1 MADYTVK
8 AIITAVDKGFTSTL
22 DKSLDAVK
30 KFGSQVQKN
39 LEATGKAMT
48 VVGGATTAM
57 GIKSLKSFGDFE
69 ASLNKAA
76 VVAGGTAKDINKLA
90 EVANHMGA
98 VLPISA
104 QEASDAMVEM
114 ARNGASVKE
123 IIKLFPAISQ
133 AATAA
138 GADLTATAGVVQQ
151 AMNIWGSS
159 LKSPQQAAAIL
170 VQTANASNASIEDMG
185 QALATVGGTAGQ
197 ARISMG
203 TISEAIGLLTNRGF
217 SAAQASMDLNH
228 ALLQMMAPSAVAQ
241 KAMNHLGI
249 TFTDNHDRMKPF
261 KQILLE
267 VADATNKMGDAQKTA
282 ALKSIFGTAGM
293 QAILPLLQAV
303 KNKSGDAK
311 VSWDA
316 YSAEQDKVAS
326 STAKATA
333 FLSDQANEM
342 QQNIGSKIEQVGG
355 NWEALRNK
363 AMAAAGGVNGSLLDM
378 INKTLD
384 WATESNDSIASVI
397 RSFVGLSPIIGP
409 IMTAL
414 GTFFINLKN
423 IGSALKAI
431 ASPAGIAIAAVV
443 ALGTAFVAI
452 YNKSATLRDVIQ
464 NVINVFSSVFGPTLK
479 SAGSALS
486 TLGTQLGNIAT
497 TIGDTLG
504 NAINSINW
512 QPIAQGALTGFT
524 SVSTY
529 IKTVVNNLTSFLQPA
544 INSINWSAVG
554 STAQSVFNS
563 IKTVVSTVVSVIKS
577 IVSAIKGVISGFQQV
592 GAMQS
597 AWSIIGNSIKIVKAY
612 IDEVN
617 SATGAMIKIFKT
629 GFNTVI
635 SVITNVVSDFEKI
648 GSALG
653 LWKVLG
659 NIIGNLVKIISSMIS
674 IITPVVTFIYQT
686 GKQIYDLIA
695 QIVTFILQAIQKIV
709 PFLTPIVVL
718 ITTIVAQIV
727 NVIVSTITGLVTTI
741 ASIITTIQTVI
752 RTGIQ
757 VIAEIISTIL
767 TTIVVI
773 WKATWNTVK
782 SVATTI
788 WNGIKAVITTAIN
801 AVKTVVT
808 TVINTI
814 KTVWTTVWNEVKAVT
829 ITVWNGIKFVI
840 TTAIKAVK
848 SVVTTVVNGIKSVV
862 TTAWNAIKSVTS
874 TVWNGIK
881 SVISTVANGIKSV
894 VTTAVNSIK
903 STMTSIWNSI
913 KSTTSTAWSNI
924 KTAVSNAVNAIKSTV
939 RGMVSVGE
947 DFVNGM
953 IKGIGNA
960 VGNLVNAARNMARRA
975 INAAKSALSINSPSR
990 VMRDEVGYYFVAGM
1004 AKGISQN
1011 TGLAVK
1017 AAAAMASSAVPEID
1031 PNAFN
1036 NQISALN
1043 HNAQSV
1049 LTGSFDQQINVK
1061 NQPAYINLSLGNHD
1075 YEVFVSDISKKQ
1087 DEHSVLR
1094 QRRL

>member
-303 KNKSGDAK
+303 KNKSNDAK

-452 YNKSATLRDVIQ
+452 YNKSATLRDAIQ

-544 INSINWSAVG
+544 ISSINWSAVG

-563 IKTVVSTVVSVIKS
+563 TKAAISTVVGVIKS

-597 AWSIIGNSIKIVKAY
+597 VWSIIGNAVKIVKTAFDG
-612 IDEVN
+612 IV
-617 SATGAMIKIFKT
+617 
-629 GFNTVI
+629 
-635 SVITNVVSDFEKI
+635 SVIGNVIKNFIKM

-653 LWKVLG
+653 VWQALG
-659 NIIGNLVKIISSMIS
+659 NIIGNIVKIISS
-674 IITPVVTFIYQT
+674 IITVLTPVITFIIQ
-686 GKQIYDLIA
+686 A
-695 QIVTFILQAIQKIV
+695 VTKIIT
-709 PFLTPIVVL
+709 FLTPIVAV
-718 ITTIVAQIV
+718 ITGIVVQIV

-741 ASIITTIQTVI
+741 TSIITTIQTVI

-757 VIAEIISTIL
+757 VIAQIISTIL
-767 TTIVVI
+767 TTIVAI

-788 WNGIKAVITTAIN
+788 WNGIKAIITTAIN

-808 TVINTI
+808 TVVNVI
-814 KTVWTTVWNEVKAVT
+814 KTVWTTVWNAVKTVT
-829 ITVWNGIKFVI
+829 TTVWNGIKSVI
-840 TTAIKAVK
+840 TTAIKAVKSVITTVVNGIKSVVTSVWNAIKSVTATVWNTIKSVITTAINGAK
-848 SVVTTVVNGIKSVV
+848 SVVTTVVNGIKSTV
-862 TTAWNAIKSVTS
+862 TNVWNTIKTTTTSTWNKIKST
-874 TVWNGIK
+874 
-881 SVISTVANGIKSV
+881 
-894 VTTAVNSIK
+894 VTTAVDR
-903 STMTSIWNSI
+903 
-913 KSTTSTAWSNI
+913 
-924 KTAVSNAVNAIKSTV
+924 VKSTV
-939 RGMVSVGE
+939 EGMVSVGE

-1049 LTGSFDQQINVK
+1049 LTGSFDQQISVK

>member
-249 TFTDNHDRMKPF
+249 TFTDNHNRMKPF

-431 ASPAGIAIAAVV
+431 ASPAGIAMAAVV

-452 YNKSATLRDVIQ
+452 YNKSATLRDAIQ
-464 NVINVFSSVFGPTLK
+464 NVTTVFSSIFGPTLK

-497 TIGDTLG
+497 VIGDTLG

-597 AWSIIGNSIKIVKAY
+597 AWSIIGNVVKIVKTAFDG
-612 IDEVN
+612 IV
-617 SATGAMIKIFKT
+617 
-629 GFNTVI
+629 
-635 SVITNVVSDFEKI
+635 SVIGNVIKNFIKI

-653 LWKVLG
+653 VWQALG
-659 NIIGNLVKIISSMIS
+659 NIIGNIVKIISS
-674 IITPVVTFIYQT
+674 IITVLTPVINFIIQAVT
-686 GKQIYDLIA
+686 
-695 QIVTFILQAIQKIV
+695 KIIT
-709 PFLTPIVVL
+709 FLTPIVAV
-718 ITTIVAQIV
+718 ITGIVVQIV
-727 NVIVSTITGLVTTI
+727 NVIVSAITGLVTTI
-741 ASIITTIQTVI
+741 TTIINTIQTI
-752 RTGIQ
+752 IGTGIQ
-757 VIAEIISTIL
+757 IIATIISAIL
-767 TTIVVI
+767 TTIVAV
-773 WKATWNTVK
+773 WTATWNTVK

-814 KTVWTTVWNEVKAVT
+814 KTVWTTVWNAVKAVT
-829 ITVWNGIKFVI
+829 TTVWNGIKFVI

-903 STMTSIWNSI
+903 STMTSVWNSI

-990 VMRDEVGYYFVAGM
+990 IMRDQVGYYFVAGM
-1004 AKGISQN
+1004 AKGITQN

-1017 AAAAMASSAVPEID
+1017 AAAAMASSAVPKID
-1031 PNAFN
+1031 LNAFN

-1043 HNAQSV
+1043 HDAQSV

>member
-249 TFTDNHDRMKPF
+249 TFTDNHNRMKPF

-303 KNKSGDAK
+303 KNKSNDAK

-452 YNKSATLRDVIQ
+452 YNKSATLRDAIQ

-544 INSINWSAVG
+544 I
-554 STAQSVFNS
+554 
-563 IKTVVSTVVSVIKS
+563 
-577 IVSAIKGVISGFQQV
+577 KGVISGFQQV

-617 SATGAMIKIFKT
+617 SATGAMIKFFKT

-718 ITTIVAQIV
+718 ITTIVIQIV

-814 KTVWTTVWNEVKAVT
+814 KTVWTTVWNAVKAVT
-829 ITVWNGIKFVI
+829 TTVWNGIKFVI

-903 STMTSIWNSI
+903 STMTSVWNSI

-939 RGMVSVGE
+939 RGMVRVGE

-960 VGNLVNAARNMARRA
+960 VGNLINAARNMARRA

-1004 AKGISQN
+1004 AKGITQN

-1043 HNAQSV
+1043 HDAQSV

>member
-303 KNKSGDAK
+303 KNKSNDAK

-431 ASPAGIAIAAVV
+431 ASPAGIAMAAVV
-443 ALGTAFVAI
+443 ALGTAFVAS
-452 YNKSATLRDVIQ
+452 YNKSATLRDAIQ
-464 NVINVFSSVFGPTLK
+464 NVTTVFSSIFGPTIK
-479 SAGSALS
+479 AAGSTLS
-486 TLGTQLGNIAT
+486 TLGKQLGDIAT

-504 NAINSINW
+504 SMINSINW
-512 QPIAQGALTGFT
+512 QPIAQGALTGFN
-524 SVSTY
+524 SIGTY

-563 IKTVVSTVVSVIKS
+563 IKAAISTVVGVIKS

-597 AWSIIGNSIKIVKAY
+597 VWSIIGNVVKIVKTAFDG
-612 IDEVN
+612 IV
-617 SATGAMIKIFKT
+617 
-629 GFNTVI
+629 
-635 SVITNVVSDFEKI
+635 SVIGNVIKNFIKI

-653 LWKVLG
+653 VWQALG
-659 NIIGNLVKIISSMIS
+659 NIIGNIVKIISS
-674 IITPVVTFIYQT
+674 IITVLTPVINFIIQAVT
-686 GKQIYDLIA
+686 
-695 QIVTFILQAIQKIV
+695 KIIT
-709 PFLTPIVVL
+709 FLTPIVAV
-718 ITTIVAQIV
+718 ITGIVVQIV
-727 NVIVSTITGLVTTI
+727 NVIVSAITGLVTTI
-741 ASIITTIQTVI
+741 TTIINTIQTI
-752 RTGIQ
+752 IGTGIQ
-757 VIAEIISTIL
+757 IIATIISAIL
-767 TTIVVI
+767 TTIVAV
-773 WKATWNTVK
+773 WTATWNTVK

-814 KTVWTTVWNEVKAVT
+814 KTVWTTVWNAVKAVT
-829 ITVWNGIKFVI
+829 TTVWNGIKFVI

-903 STMTSIWNSI
+903 STMTSVWNSI

-990 VMRDEVGYYFVAGM
+990 IMRDQVGYYFVAGM
-1004 AKGISQN
+1004 AKGITQN

-1017 AAAAMASSAVPEID
+1017 AAAAMASSAVPKID
-1031 PNAFN
+1031 LNAFN

-1043 HNAQSV
+1043 HDAQSV

>member
-303 KNKSGDAK
+303 KNKSNDTK

-431 ASPAGIAIAAVV
+431 ASPAGIAIAAIA
-443 ALGTAFVAI
+443 ALGAAFVAI
-452 YNKSATLRDVIQ
+452 YNKSATLRSAIQ
-464 NVINVFSSVFGPTLK
+464 NVINVFGSVFGPAIK
-479 SAGSALS
+479 AAVSALS

-497 TIGDTLG
+497 VIGDTLG

-512 QPIAQGALTGFT
+512 QPIAQGALTGFN
-524 SVSTY
+524 SIGTY

-563 IKTVVSTVVSVIKS
+563 IKEAISTVVGVIKS

-597 AWSIIGNSIKIVKAY
+597 VWSIIGNIVKIVKTAFDG
-612 IDEVN
+612 IV
-617 SATGAMIKIFKT
+617 
-629 GFNTVI
+629 
-635 SVITNVVSDFEKI
+635 SVIGNVIKNFIKI

-653 LWKVLG
+653 VWQALG
-659 NIIGNLVKIISSMIS
+659 NIIGNIVKIISS
-674 IITPVVTFIYQT
+674 IITVLTPVITFIIQAVT
-686 GKQIYDLIA
+686 QII
-695 QIVTFILQAIQKIV
+695 TFM
-709 PFLTPIVVL
+709 TPIVAV
-718 ITTIVAQIV
+718 ITGIVVQIV

-741 ASIITTIQTVI
+741 TSIITTIQTIIGV
-752 RTGIQ
+752 GIQ
-757 VIAEIISTIL
+757 VIAQIISTIL
-767 TTIVVI
+767 TTIVAI

-808 TVINTI
+808 TVVNVI
-814 KTVWTTVWNEVKAVT
+814 KTVWTTVWNAVKTVT
-829 ITVWNGIKFVI
+829 TTVWNGIKSVI

-862 TTAWNAIKSVTS
+862 TTVWNAIKSVTS
-874 TVWNGIK
+874 TVWNAIK
-881 SVISTVANGIKSV
+881 SVITTVINGAKSV
-894 VTTAVNSIK
+894 VTTVVNGIK
-903 STMTSIWNSI
+903 STVTNVWNTI
-913 KSTTSTAWSNI
+913 KSTTTSTWN
-924 KTAVSNAVNAIKSTV
+924 KIKSTITTAV
-939 RGMVSVGE
+939 DRVKSTVEGMVSVGE

-1004 AKGISQN
+1004 AKGITQN

-1043 HNAQSV
+1043 HDAQSV

>member
-57 GIKSLKSFGDFE
+57 GIKSLKSFVDFE

-249 TFTDNHDRMKPF
+249 TFTDNHNRMKPF

-431 ASPAGIAIAAVV
+431 ASPAGIAMAAVV

-452 YNKSATLRDVIQ
+452 YNKSATLRDAIQ
-464 NVINVFSSVFGPTLK
+464 NVTTVFSSIFGPTLK

-597 AWSIIGNSIKIVKAY
+597 AWSIIGNVVKIVKTAFDG
-612 IDEVN
+612 IV
-617 SATGAMIKIFKT
+617 
-629 GFNTVI
+629 
-635 SVITNVVSDFEKI
+635 SVIGNVIKNFIKI

-653 LWKVLG
+653 VWQALG
-659 NIIGNLVKIISSMIS
+659 NIIGNIVKIISS
-674 IITPVVTFIYQT
+674 IITVLTPVINFIIQAVT
-686 GKQIYDLIA
+686 
-695 QIVTFILQAIQKIV
+695 KIIT
-709 PFLTPIVVL
+709 FLTPIVAV
-718 ITTIVAQIV
+718 ITGIVVQIV
-727 NVIVSTITGLVTTI
+727 NVIVSAITGLVTTI
-741 ASIITTIQTVI
+741 TTIINTIQTI
-752 RTGIQ
+752 IGTGIQ
-757 VIAEIISTIL
+757 IIATIISAIL
-767 TTIVVI
+767 TTIVAV
-773 WKATWNTVK
+773 WTATWNTVK

-814 KTVWTTVWNEVKAVT
+814 KTVWTTVWNAVKAVT
-829 ITVWNGIKFVI
+829 TTVWNGIKFVI

-903 STMTSIWNSI
+903 STMTSVWNSI

-990 VMRDEVGYYFVAGM
+990 IMRDQVGYYFVAGM
-1004 AKGISQN
+1004 AKGITQN

-1017 AAAAMASSAVPEID
+1017 AAAAMASSAVPKID
-1031 PNAFN
+1031 LNAFN

-1043 HNAQSV
+1043 HDAQSV

>member
-303 KNKSGDAK
+303 KNKSNDTK

-431 ASPAGIAIAAVV
+431 ASPAGIAMAAVV

-452 YNKSATLRDVIQ
+452 YNKSATLRDAIQ
-464 NVINVFSSVFGPTLK
+464 NVTTVFSSIFGPTIK
-479 SAGSALS
+479 AAGSTLS
-486 TLGTQLGNIAT
+486 TLGKQLGDIAT

-504 NAINSINW
+504 SSINSINW

-524 SVSTY
+524 SIGAY

-563 IKTVVSTVVSVIKS
+563 IKAAISTVVGVIKS

-597 AWSIIGNSIKIVKAY
+597 VWSIIGNVVKIVKTAFDG
-612 IDEVN
+612 IV
-617 SATGAMIKIFKT
+617 
-629 GFNTVI
+629 
-635 SVITNVVSDFEKI
+635 SVIGNVIKNFIKI

-653 LWKVLG
+653 VWQALG
-659 NIIGNLVKIISSMIS
+659 NIIGNIVKIISS
-674 IITPVVTFIYQT
+674 IITVLTPVINFIIQAVT
-686 GKQIYDLIA
+686 
-695 QIVTFILQAIQKIV
+695 KIIT
-709 PFLTPIVVL
+709 FLTPIVAV
-718 ITTIVAQIV
+718 ITGIVVQIV
-727 NVIVSTITGLVTTI
+727 NVIVSAITGLVTTI
-741 ASIITTIQTVI
+741 TTIINTIQTI
-752 RTGIQ
+752 IGTGIQ
-757 VIAEIISTIL
+757 IIATIISAIL
-767 TTIVVI
+767 TTIVAV
-773 WKATWNTVK
+773 WTATWNTVK

-814 KTVWTTVWNEVKAVT
+814 KTVWTTVWNAVKAVT
-829 ITVWNGIKFVI
+829 TTVWNGIKFVI

-903 STMTSIWNSI
+903 STMTSVWNSI

-990 VMRDEVGYYFVAGM
+990 IMRDQVGYYFVAGM
-1004 AKGISQN
+1004 AKGITQN

-1017 AAAAMASSAVPEID
+1017 AAAAMASSAVPKID
-1031 PNAFN
+1031 LNAFN

-1043 HNAQSV
+1043 HDAQSV

>member
-151 AMNIWGSS
+151 AMNIWGNS

-249 TFTDNHDRMKPF
+249 TFTDNHNRMKPF
-261 KQILLE
+261 KKILLE

-303 KNKSGDAK
+303 KNKSNDAK

-431 ASPAGIAIAAVV
+431 ASPAGIAMAAVV

-452 YNKSATLRDVIQ
+452 YNKSATLRDAIQ

-479 SAGSALS
+479 SAGSALL

-512 QPIAQGALTGFT
+512 QPIAQGSLTGFT
-524 SVSTY
+524 SIGAY
-529 IKTVVNNLTSFLQPA
+529 IKNVVNNLTSFLQPA

-563 IKTVVSTVVSVIKS
+563 IKAAISTVVGVIKS

-597 AWSIIGNSIKIVKAY
+597 VWSIIGNVVKIVKTAFDG
-612 IDEVN
+612 IV
-617 SATGAMIKIFKT
+617 
-629 GFNTVI
+629 
-635 SVITNVVSDFEKI
+635 SVIGNVIKNFIKI

-653 LWKVLG
+653 AWQALG
-659 NIIGNLVKIISSMIS
+659 NIIGNIVKIISS
-674 IITPVVTFIYQT
+674 IITVLTPVITFIIQ
-686 GKQIYDLIA
+686 A
-695 QIVTFILQAIQKIV
+695 VTKIIT
-709 PFLTPIVVL
+709 FLTPIVAV
-718 ITTIVAQIV
+718 ITGIVVQIV

-741 ASIITTIQTVI
+741 TPIITTIQTVI

-757 VIAEIISTIL
+757 VIAQIISTIL
-767 TTIVVI
+767 TTIVAI

-808 TVINTI
+808 SVVNAI
-814 KTVWTTVWNEVKAVT
+814 KTVWTTVWNAVKTVT
-829 ITVWNGIKFVI
+829 TTVWNGIKSVI
-840 TTAIKAVK
+840 TTAIKAVKSVITTVVNGIKSVVTSVWNAIKSVTSTVWNTIKSVITTAINGAK
-848 SVVTTVVNGIKSVV
+848 SVVTTVVNGIKSTV
-862 TTAWNAIKSVTS
+862 TNVWNTIKTTTTSTWNKIKST
-874 TVWNGIK
+874 
-881 SVISTVANGIKSV
+881 
-894 VTTAVNSIK
+894 VTTAVDR
-903 STMTSIWNSI
+903 
-913 KSTTSTAWSNI
+913 
-924 KTAVSNAVNAIKSTV
+924 VKSTV
-939 RGMVSVGE
+939 EGMVSVGE

-960 VGNLVNAARNMARRA
+960 VGNLINAARNMARRA

-1087 DEHSVLR
+1087 DEHSILR

>member
-30 KFGSQVQKN
+30 KFGSQVRKN

-267 VADATNKMGDAQKTA
+267 VADATDKMGDAQKTA

-303 KNKSGDAK
+303 KNKSNDTK

-326 STAKATA
+326 STRKATA

-452 YNKSATLRDVIQ
+452 YNKSATLRDAIQ
-464 NVINVFSSVFGPTLK
+464 NLTTIFSSIFGPTIK
-479 SAGSALS
+479 AAGNTLS
-486 TLGTQLGNIAT
+486 TLGKQLGDIAT

-504 NAINSINW
+504 STINSINW

-524 SVSTY
+524 SIGTY

-554 STAQSVFNS
+554 SIAQSVFNS
-563 IKTVVSTVVSVIKS
+563 IKAAISTVVGVIKS

-597 AWSIIGNSIKIVKAY
+597 VWSIIGNVVKIVKTAFDG
-612 IDEVN
+612 I
-617 SATGAMIKIFKT
+617 A
-629 GFNTVI
+629 
-635 SVITNVVSDFEKI
+635 SVIGNVIKNFIKI

-653 LWKVLG
+653 AWQALG
-659 NIIGNLVKIISSMIS
+659 NIIGNIVKIISS
-674 IITPVVTFIYQT
+674 IITVLTPVITFIIQ
-686 GKQIYDLIA
+686 A
-695 QIVTFILQAIQKIV
+695 VTKIIT
-709 PFLTPIVVL
+709 FLTPIVAV
-718 ITTIVAQIV
+718 ITGIVVQIV

-741 ASIITTIQTVI
+741 TPIITTIQTVI

-757 VIAEIISTIL
+757 VIAQIISTIL
-767 TTIVVI
+767 TTIVAI

-808 TVINTI
+808 SVVNAI
-814 KTVWTTVWNEVKAVT
+814 KTVWTTVWNAVKTVT
-829 ITVWNGIKFVI
+829 TTVWNGIKSVI
-840 TTAIKAVK
+840 TTAIKAVKSVITTVVNGIKSVVTSVWNAIKSVTSTVWNTIKSVITTAINGAK
-848 SVVTTVVNGIKSVV
+848 SVVTTVVNGIKSTV
-862 TTAWNAIKSVTS
+862 TNVWNTIKTTTTSTWNKIKST
-874 TVWNGIK
+874 
-881 SVISTVANGIKSV
+881 
-894 VTTAVNSIK
+894 VTTAVDR
-903 STMTSIWNSI
+903 
-913 KSTTSTAWSNI
+913 
-924 KTAVSNAVNAIKSTV
+924 VKSTV
-939 RGMVSVGE
+939 EGMVSVGE

-990 VMRDEVGYYFVAGM
+990 IMRDQVGYYFVAGM
-1004 AKGISQN
+1004 AKGITQN

-1043 HNAQSV
+1043 HDAQSV

-1087 DEHSVLR
+1087 DEHSILR

>member
-267 VADATNKMGDAQKTA
+267 VADATDKMGDAQKTA

-303 KNKSGDAK
+303 KNKSNDTK

-326 STAKATA
+326 STRKATA

-363 AMAAAGGVNGSLLDM
+363 AMAAAGGINGSLLDM

-452 YNKSATLRDVIQ
+452 YNKSATFRDAIQ
-464 NVINVFSSVFGPTLK
+464 NVTTVFNSIFGPTIK
-479 SAGSALS
+479 AVGSTLS
-486 TLGTQLGNIAT
+486 TLAKQLGDITT

-504 NAINSINW
+504 SAINSINW

-524 SVSTY
+524 SIGAF

-544 INSINWSAVG
+544 ISSINWSAVG

-563 IKTVVSTVVSVIKS
+563 TKAAISTVVGVIKS

-597 AWSIIGNSIKIVKAY
+597 VWSIIGNAVKIVKTAFDG
-612 IDEVN
+612 IV
-617 SATGAMIKIFKT
+617 
-629 GFNTVI
+629 
-635 SVITNVVSDFEKI
+635 SVIGNVIKNFIKI

-653 LWKVLG
+653 VWQALG
-659 NIIGNLVKIISSMIS
+659 NIIGNIVKIISS
-674 IITPVVTFIYQT
+674 IITVLTPVITFIIQ
-686 GKQIYDLIA
+686 A
-695 QIVTFILQAIQKIV
+695 VTKIIT
-709 PFLTPIVVL
+709 FLTPIVAV
-718 ITTIVAQIV
+718 ITGIVVQIV

-741 ASIITTIQTVI
+741 TSIITTIQTVI

-757 VIAEIISTIL
+757 VIAQIISTIL
-767 TTIVVI
+767 TTIVAI

-788 WNGIKAVITTAIN
+788 WNGIKAIITTAIN

-808 TVINTI
+808 TVVNVI
-814 KTVWTTVWNEVKAVT
+814 KTVWTTVWNAVKTVT
-829 ITVWNGIKFVI
+829 TTVWNGIKSVI

-903 STMTSIWNSI
+903 STMTSVWNSI

-960 VGNLVNAARNMARRA
+960 VGNLINAARNMARRA

-1049 LTGSFDQQINVK
+1049 LTGSFDQQISVK

>member
-30 KFGSQVQKN
+30 KFDSQVQKN

-57 GIKSLKSFGDFE
+57 GVKSLKSFGDFE

-123 IIKLFPAISQ
+123 IIKLFPAVSR

-303 KNKSGDAK
+303 KNKSNDAK

-363 AMAAAGGVNGSLLDM
+363 AMAAAGGVNGALLDM

-384 WATESNDSIASVI
+384 WATQSSSGVASVI
-397 RSFVGLSPIIGP
+397 RSFIGLSPVIGP
-409 IMTAL
+409 AMTAL
-414 GTFFINLKN
+414 GTFFVQLKN
-423 IGSALKAI
+423 IGAALGAI
-431 ASPAGIAIAAVV
+431 VSPAGIAIAAIA
-443 ALGTAFVAI
+443 ALGAAFVVI
-452 YNKSATLRDVIQ
+452 YNKSATLRSAIQ
-464 NVINVFSSVFGPTLK
+464 NVINVFGSVFGPAIK
-479 SAGSALS
+479 AAGSALS
-486 TLGTQLGNIAT
+486 TLGTQLGNIT
-497 TIGDTLG
+497 TVIGDTLG

-524 SVSTY
+524 SIGAY

-544 INSINWSAVG
+544 ISSINWSAVG

-563 IKTVVSTVVSVIKS
+563 IKAAISTVVGVIKS

-597 AWSIIGNSIKIVKAY
+597 VWSIIGNVVKIVKTAFDG
-612 IDEVN
+612 IV
-617 SATGAMIKIFKT
+617 
-629 GFNTVI
+629 
-635 SVITNVVSDFEKI
+635 SVIGNVINNFIKI
-648 GSALG
+648 GSVLG
-653 LWKVLG
+653 VWQALG
-659 NIIGNLVKIISSMIS
+659 NIIGNIVKIIRS
-674 IITPVVTFIYQT
+674 IITVLTPVITFIIQ
-686 GKQIYDLIA
+686 A
-695 QIVTFILQAIQKIV
+695 VTKIIT
-709 PFLTPIVVL
+709 FLTPIVAV
-718 ITTIVAQIV
+718 ITGIVVQIV
-727 NVIVSTITGLVTTI
+727 NVIVSTIIGLVTTI
-741 ASIITTIQTVI
+741 TSIITTIQTII
-752 RTGIQ
+752 RVGIQ
-757 VIAEIISTIL
+757 VIAKIISTIL
-767 TTIVVI
+767 TTIVSI

-788 WNGIKAVITTAIN
+788 WNGIKAIITTTIN
-801 AVKTVVT
+801 VIKTVVT
-808 TVINTI
+808 TVVNAI
-814 KTVWTTVWNEVKAVT
+814 KTVWTTVWNAVKTVT
-829 ITVWNGIKFVI
+829 TTVWNGIKSVI

-862 TTAWNAIKSVTS
+862 TTVWNAIKSVTS

-903 STMTSIWNSI
+903 STMTSVWNSI

-1004 AKGISQN
+1004 AKGITQN

-1043 HNAQSV
+1043 HDAQSV

>member
-48 VVGGATTAM
+48 IVGGATTAM

-303 KNKSGDAK
+303 KNKSNDAK

-326 STAKATA
+326 STAKATV

-452 YNKSATLRDVIQ
+452 YNKSATLRDAIQ

-544 INSINWSAVG
+544 ISSINWSAVG

-563 IKTVVSTVVSVIKS
+563 TKAAISTVVGVIKS

-597 AWSIIGNSIKIVKAY
+597 VWSIIGNAVKIVKTAFDG
-612 IDEVN
+612 IV
-617 SATGAMIKIFKT
+617 
-629 GFNTVI
+629 
-635 SVITNVVSDFEKI
+635 SVIGNVIKNFIKM

-653 LWKVLG
+653 VWQALG
-659 NIIGNLVKIISSMIS
+659 NIIGNIVKIISS
-674 IITPVVTFIYQT
+674 IITVLTPVITFIIQ
-686 GKQIYDLIA
+686 A
-695 QIVTFILQAIQKIV
+695 VTKIIT
-709 PFLTPIVVL
+709 FLTPIVAV
-718 ITTIVAQIV
+718 ITGIVVQIV

-741 ASIITTIQTVI
+741 TSIITTIQTVI

-757 VIAEIISTIL
+757 VIAQIISTIL
-767 TTIVVI
+767 TTIVAL

-788 WNGIKAVITTAIN
+788 WNGIKAIITTAIN

-808 TVINTI
+808 TVVNVI
-814 KTVWTTVWNEVKAVT
+814 KTVWTTVWNAVKTVT
-829 ITVWNGIKFVI
+829 TTVWNGIKSVI
-840 TTAIKAVK
+840 TTAIKAVKSVITTVVNGIKSVVTSVWNAIKSVTSTVWNTIKSVITTAINGAK
-848 SVVTTVVNGIKSVV
+848 SVVTTVVNGIKSTV
-862 TTAWNAIKSVTS
+862 TNVWNTIKTTTTSTWNKIKST
-874 TVWNGIK
+874 
-881 SVISTVANGIKSV
+881 
-894 VTTAVNSIK
+894 VTTAVDR
-903 STMTSIWNSI
+903 
-913 KSTTSTAWSNI
+913 
-924 KTAVSNAVNAIKSTV
+924 VKSTV
-939 RGMVSVGE
+939 EGMVSVGE

-960 VGNLVNAARNMARRA
+960 VGNLINAARNMARRA

-1075 YEVFVSDISKKQ
+1075 YEVFVNDISKKQ